1 MRRRELIAVLGS
13 AAMVCP
19 GRVLADTFRTVGILM
34 QGSETN
40 STNANL
46 FAALRQGLAELGWR
60 DGVNLKIDLRWA
72 HNEAPR
78 ARAYARELVDLKPDV
93 IVAPAT
99 SFVAVREATQS
110 IPIIFL
116 LIVDP
121 IDQGFVS
128 SLAHPGGNITGFTYA
143 DFAIGGK
150 LVELL
155 KETVPETHRLLVL
168 LDPDNRATPQWW
180 NAIEGAARALGCEP
194 RQALVRTE
202 GEVYAAIHAF
212 GQAKNGGIVV
222 AAESLLTALAAGLVA
237 AAARVRL
244 PAVYGASAFTTAGGL
259 MSYGA
264 DALDQFSHAAAYVD
278 RILKGDKPGDLP
290 VQQPVKF
297 ALTIN
302 LRTAKALG
310 IEVPASIL
318 AQADE
323 VIE

>member
-1 MRRRELIAVLGS
+1 MRRRELIAVLGI
-13 AAMVCP
+13 AAMAWP
-19 GRVLADTFRTVGILM
+19 GRALADTFRTIGILM

-46 FAALRQGLAELGWR
+46 FAALRQALVELGWR
-60 DGVNLKIDLRWA
+60 EGVNLKIELRWA

-78 ARAYARELVDLKPDV
+78 AGAYARELVDLKPDV

-110 IPIIFL
+110 IPIVFL
-116 LIVDP
+116 LIADP

-128 SLAHPGGNITGFTYA
+128 SLAHPGGNVTGFTYA

-155 KETVPETHRLLVL
+155 KQTVPDTNRLLML
-168 LDPDNRATPQWW
+168 LDPDNRATPRWW
-180 NAIEGAARALGCEP
+180 NSIAGAARALGCEP
-194 RQALVRTE
+194 HQALVRTE
-202 GEVYAAIHAF
+202 VEIDAAIHAF
-212 GQAKNGGIVV
+212 GQVKNGGIVI
-222 AAESLLTALAAGLVA
+222 AAESLLTAHATGLVA
-237 AAARVRL
+237 AAARERL
-244 PAVYGASAFTTAGGL
+244 PAVYGASPFTIAGGL

-264 DALDQFSHAAAYVD
+264 DALDQFRRAAAYVD

-297 ALTIN
+297 AFTIN